1 MIVFLDTNV
10 LGLLAK
16 QTKSFDDSSDE
27 SYQVE
32 QWFYGLLS
40 RGVRVVTSTLCD
52 YEFRR
57 GLLEPS
63 DKANELAALAP
74 GLIALDSLADTG
86 MLEFISVSRED
97 AILAAQMWIDAQAEG
112 RPTSDK
118 QNIDVDVI
126 ISAQCLILQKEN
138 PGRKVIMAT
147 TNIKHISRYCEAA
160 NWRDIKF

>member
-16 QTKSFDDSSDE
+16 PTKSFDDSSDE
-27 SYQVE
+27 SYQVQ

-63 DKANELAALAP
+63 DKANDAAIAP
-74 GLIALDSLADTG
+74 GLIELDSLADTG
-86 MLEFISVSRED
+86 TLEFIFVSRED
-97 AILAAQMWIDAQAEG
+97 SILAAQMWVDAQAEG

-118 QNIDVDVI
+118 NKIDVDVI
-126 ISAQCLILQKEN
+126 ISAQCLRLQQES
-138 PGRKVIMAT
+138 PGQKVVMAT

-160 NWRDIKF
+160 NWRDIKL

>member
-16 QTKSFDDSSDE
+16 PTKSFDESSDE
-27 SYQVE
+27 SYQVQ
-32 QWFYGLLS
+32 QWFYSLRS
-40 RGVRVVTSTLCD
+40 RGVRLVTSTLCD

-63 DKANELAALAP
+63 VKANELAP
-74 GLIALDSLADTG
+74 GVVELETLADTG

-97 AILAAQMWIDAQAEG
+97 GILAAQMWVDAQADG

-118 QNIDVDVI
+118 KNIDIDVI
-126 ISAQCLILQKEN
+126 ISAQSLILQREN
-138 PGRKVIMAT
+138 PGQKVVVAT
-147 TNIKHISRYCEAA
+147 TNTKHISRYCEAA
-160 NWRDIKF
+160 NWRDIKL

>member
-16 QTKSFDDSSDE
+16 PTKSFDESSDE
-27 SYQVE
+27 SYRVQ
-32 QWFYGLLS
+32 QWFYSLHS

-63 DKANELAALAP
+63 AKASELAP
-74 GLIALDSLADTG
+74 GVIEIDTLANTG
-86 MLEFISVSRED
+86 MLKFITVSREHT
-97 AILAAQMWIDAQAEG
+97 ILAAQMWIDAQAEG

-118 QNIDVDVI
+118 NKIDIDVI
-126 ISAQCLILQKEN
+126 ISAQCLILQQEN
-138 PGRKVIMAT
+138 PGRKVVMAT

-160 NWRDIKF
+160 NWQDIKL